1 MNALFSADKS
11 RSRLRFLILAVAITD
26 FFVFIQSKNI
36 REYTF
41 LDYPKQVPVVYDQ
54 SISNRSETEICRK
67 IFYFHVPKTAGSS
80 MINYLRLLEK
90 ILKADFVLQ
99 LLSKK
104 DMVKFVR
111 KELTLSASSAKS
123 TIMRL
128 HTSSI
133 PFSEF
138 KELYPPLKK
147 HYTNIGCKS
156 FVFTTLREPVS
167 HRLSS
172 IKYCKQAKCLHKYAR
187 ERKTKLVNDYNFVK
201 LNKFAPHNLQYLFL
215 TVGCDDV
222 LCSNVAAKSS
232 TQSRS
237 INVRTVLQSL
247 RKHVDLVCM
256 TDKFGECVSLA
267 TKFIDLTYCGYSNSN
282 LLRDKVKVRDAERL
296 LNSLS
301 VDDYSDDM
309 YLYKEL
315 SKIYTTLTKSICKTS
330 CPVCRQHNS
339 RAELYSD
346 ARERGFM
353 KR

>member
-1 MNALFSADKS
+1 M
-11 RSRLRFLILAVAITD
+11 AITG
-26 FFVFIQSKNI
+26 FFMFFQLNI

-41 LDYPKQVPVVYDQ
+41 SDYPKQVRGVYDQ
-54 SISNRSETEICRK
+54 SSSDRSETDICRK

-90 ILKADFVLQ
+90 ILKAEFVLP

-104 DMVKFVR
+104 DMVNFVR
-111 KELTLSASSAKS
+111 KELTLSASSVKS

-156 FVFTTLREPVS
+156 LVFTTLREPVS

-172 IKYCKQAKCLHKYAR
+172 IKYCKQAKCLRKYAR
-187 ERKTKLVNDYNFVK
+187 ERKTKLDHYNYVK

-222 LCSNVAAKSS
+222 LCSNVVAKSS
-232 TQSRS
+232 TQSIS
-237 INVRTVLQSL
+237 MNVHAVLQSL
-247 RKHVDLVCM
+247 GKHVDLVCV
-256 TDKFGECVSLA
+256 TDKFGECLSLA
-267 TKFIDLTYCGYSNSN
+267 TKFIGLMYCGYSNSN
-282 LLRDKVKVRDAERL
+282 LLRDKVKVRDAEQL
-296 LNSLS
+296 QNSLS

-309 YLYKEL
+309 YLYKEI
-315 SKIYTTLTKSICKTS
+315 SKRYRTLTKSICNTS

-346 ARERGFM
+346 AHEHGFM